1 MAAMDWGIS
10 PGQIA
15 AIGRS
20 YKVNTLN
27 DSKQSHIWR
36 VNPMSS
42 TTDDIRIQQ
51 AQPLIT
57 PWVLAEEL
65 PLSPETASTVSES
78 RRTIEAILAGN
89 DRRVLAIVGPCSVHD
104 PAALLEFAGQFRS
117 ACEPLADAVFPVLR
131 VYFEKPRTV
140 VGWKGL
146 INDPDLDGSFH
157 INKGLHLARK
167 VLLDVAELGLAAA
180 SEFLDTTL
188 GQYYADLVSF
198 GAIGARTVESQIHR
212 ELASGLS
219 MPVGF
224 KNGTNGQI
232 DVAID
237 AIRSAGHSHWF
248 PSLTKEGTPAIL
260 QSGGN
265 PHSYLIL
272 RGGKQTGPNYDA
284 QSVHDAAVALAAAEL
299 PASLI
304 VDCSHGNSEK
314 DPQRQAIVL
323 SDLCGQI
330 EQGQKAIRGIMLES
344 HLVGGSQPMGDRLV
358 YGQSVTDACLSIE
371 ETEPLLQQLAAAVRA
386 A

>member
-1 MAAMDWGIS
+1 M
-10 PGQIA
+10 
-15 AIGRS
+15 RS
-20 YKVNTLN
+20 
-27 DSKQSHIWR
+27 
-36 VNPMSS
+36 
-42 TTDDIRIQQ
+42 TDDVRIRNSR
-51 AQPLIT
+51 PLIT

-65 PLSPETASTVSES
+65 PLSETAATTVAMGRAAIES
-78 RRTIEAILAGN
+78 VLTGK
-89 DRRVLAIVGPCSVHD
+89 DPRVLAIVGPCSVHD
-104 PAALLEFAGQFRS
+104 PEALLDFAWRFKT
-117 ACEPLADAVFPVLR
+117 ACDPLADDIFPVLR

-167 VLLDVAELGLAAA
+167 LLCDVAEMGLAAA
-180 SEFLDTTL
+180 SEFLDTTF

-224 KNGTNGQI
+224 KNGTTGQI

-237 AIRSAGHSHWF
+237 AIRSAGYSHWF

-260 QSGGN
+260 ESKGN

-272 RGGKQTGPNYDA
+272 RGGSQTGANYGA
-284 QSVHDAAVALAAAEL
+284 EAVQGAAVALAAAGL
-299 PASLI
+299 PAALI

-314 DPQRQAIVL
+314 DAQRQAVVV
-323 SDLCGQI
+323 SSLCEQI
-330 EQGQKAIRGIMLES
+330 EQQQRAIRGIMLES
-344 HLVGGSQPMGDRLV
+344 NLVGGNQPIRDRLT
-358 YGQSVTDACLSIE
+358 YGQSVTDACLSLE
-371 ETEPLLQQLAAAVRA
+371 ETTPLLEQLAAAVRQSRR
-386 A
+386 